1 MLIVLKIQQ
10 IPDVLFLESEIHSYE
25 NLYTTS
31 ENFTE
36 GDNLPNVEASIIII
50 DQASLKERAK
60 AIEVLLRNFP
70 MR

>member
-1 MLIVLKIQQ
+1 MSIVLKIQQ

-36 GDNLPNVEASIIII
+36 GDNLPDVEASIIII
-50 DQASLKERAK
+50 DQASFERTGQ